1 VGRRHSG
8 LGDPVATES
17 SDLAQP
23 EPTGDAIPSGERLPI
38 KLYFAYTSPFTY
50 LAMGPAYEL
59 ENSHRVK
66 LRFIPYGVNIRQVYG
81 GEVDARDERNRRKLR
96 YLYLDAR
103 RLAAE
108 LGLIIRPP
116 KKIFSAR
123 FAFYGGMCAED
134 QGLFR
139 PYADRVF
146 ERFWK
151 RELEVEDPAALAAVL
166 SEIGAGSGKFMSYIA
181 NEAVEA
187 KPRLKACFA
196 EAEEDHVFG
205 VPTFVIEKEL
215 FWGYDRIDLV
225 KRKLD
230 GLGLRRDA
238 HS

>member
-1 VGRRHSG
+1 MNE
-8 LGDPVATES
+8 LPV
-17 SDLAQP
+17 
-23 EPTGDAIPSGERLPI
+23 

-50 LAMGPAYEL
+50 LAMAPAYEL
-59 ENSHRVK
+59 EVCYRIK
-66 LRFIPYGVNIRQVYG
+66 LRFVPYGVNIRQVYG
-81 GEVDARDERNRRKLR
+81 GEVEARDERNRRKLR

-108 LGLIIRPP
+108 RGLIIRPP

-139 PYADRVF
+139 PYSELVF

-151 RELEVEDPAALAAVL
+151 RELEVENPAALAAIL
-166 SEIGAGSGKFMSYIA
+166 SEVGADTGKFVRYVSD
-181 NEAVEA
+181 EAAEA

-196 EAEEDHVFG
+196 DAEADQIFG
-205 VPTFVIEKEL
+205 VPTFVIGAER
-215 FWGYDRIDLV
+215 FWGYDRLDWV

-230 GLGLRRDA
+230 ELGLRRA
-238 HS
+238 

>member
-1 VGRRHSG
+1 MNE
-8 LGDPVATES
+8 LT
-17 SDLAQP
+17 
-23 EPTGDAIPSGERLPI
+23 I
-38 KLYFAYTSPFTY
+38 KFYFAYTSPFTY

-59 ENSHRVK
+59 EESHRVT

-81 GEVDARDERNRRKLR
+81 GEVEVRDERNRRKLR

-108 LGLIIRPP
+108 RGLIIRPP

-146 ERFWK
+146 ERFWT
-151 RELEVEDPAALAAVL
+151 RELEVEDPVALAAIL
-166 SEIGAGSGKFMSYIA
+166 SEIGADPTQFRRYLA
-181 NEAVEA
+181 DEAEEA

-196 EAEEDHVFG
+196 EAERDQVFG
-205 VPTFVIEKEL
+205 VPTFVIEQER
-215 FWGYDRIDLV
+215 FWGYDRIDWV
-225 KRKLD
+225 QRKLD
-230 GLGLRRDA
+230 ALGLRRPA
-238 HS
+238 

>member
-1 VGRRHSG
+1 MIADH
-8 LGDPVATES
+8 PV
-17 SDLAQP
+17 
-23 EPTGDAIPSGERLPI
+23 
-38 KLYFAYTSPFTY
+38 KFYFAYTSPFTY

-59 ENSHRVK
+59 ERSYHVT

-81 GEVDARDERNRRKLR
+81 EVEARDERNRRKLR

-103 RLAAE
+103 RIASE
-108 LGLIIRPP
+108 RGLIIRPP

-151 RELEVEDPAALAAVL
+151 RELEVEDPAALTAILTEV
-166 SEIGAGSGKFMSYIA
+166 GADTAQFRQYIQDE
-181 NEAVEA
+181 EAEA

-196 EAEEDHVFG
+196 EAARDHVFG
-205 VPTFVIEKEL
+205 VPTFVIEREL
-215 FWGYDRIDLV
+215 FWGCDRVNWIE
-225 KRKLD
+225 RKLD
-230 GLGLRRDA
+230 RMGLRRDT
-238 HS
+238 

>member
-1 VGRRHSG
+1 MNNV
-8 LGDPVATES
+8 PV
-17 SDLAQP
+17 
-23 EPTGDAIPSGERLPI
+23 
-38 KLYFAYTSPFTY
+38 KFYFAYTSPFTY
-50 LAMGPAYEL
+50 LAMGPAYAL
-59 ENSHRVK
+59 ENSYRVK

-81 GEVDARDERNRRKLR
+81 GEVEARDERNRRKLH

-108 LGLIIRPP
+108 RSLAILPP

-151 RELEVEDPAALAAVL
+151 RELEVEDAAALAKIL
-166 SEIGAGSGKFMSYIA
+166 SEIGADPGKFTSYIA
-181 NEAVEA
+181 DEAAEA

-196 EAEEDHVFG
+196 EAKDDEVFG
-205 VPTFVIEKEL
+205 VPTFVIEGER
-215 FWGYDRIDLV
+215 FWGYDRIDWLQ
-225 KRKLD
+225 RKLD
-230 GLGLRRDA
+230 ALGLRCDKPLISPA
-238 HS
+238 ESNC

>member
-1 VGRRHSG
+1 MN
-8 LGDPVATES
+8 E
-17 SDLAQP
+17 
-23 EPTGDAIPSGERLPI
+23 LPI
-38 KLYFAYTSPFTY
+38 KFYFAYTSPFTY

-59 ENSHRVK
+59 EDSYHIT

-81 GEVDARDERNRRKLR
+81 GEVEARDERNRRKLR

-108 LGLIIRPP
+108 RGLIIRPP

-139 PYADRVF
+139 PYAERVF

-151 RELEVEDPAALAAVL
+151 RELEVEDPGALAAIL
-166 SEIGAGSGKFMSYIA
+166 SEIGADTDQFRRYIA
-181 NEAVEA
+181 DEAAEA

-196 EAEEDHVFG
+196 EAEHDQVFG
-205 VPTFVIEKEL
+205 VPTFVIEGER
-215 FWGYDRIDLV
+215 FWGYDRIDWV

-230 GLGLRRDA
+230 GIGLRR
-238 HS
+238 